1 MKSKILGFL
10 LSAVMAVV
18 VASPAGAQYG
28 QQPRK
33 QSQSW
38 GTQQQ
43 QHRIEILGYG
53 GYMWTGSLDAW
64 YGSYSGELDVK
75 DSGFWGIEADIN
87 VRPGAQ
93 LVLGYSRQDS
103 KMTFGYNSAKLAE
116 GDVAIEYWQI
126 GGMSGVQKG
135 KVMPF
140 GMFTLGG
147 TRVIPNW
154 GGADSDD
161 VWKFSIVFGLGAKI
175 YLNEKIGLRI
185 QGRMPWTIVDGG
197 AYMGCG
203 GGGCYTSFGGSG
215 IIQGDVSGGLFVMF

>member
-1 MKSKILGFL
+1 MKSKIL
-10 LSAVMAVV
+10 AVFFVAAMVAAV
-18 VASPAGAQYG
+18 AAPSRAQYS
-28 QQPRK
+28 QPPRK

-38 GTQQQ
+38 GTQAQ

-53 GYMWTGSLDAW
+53 GYVWSGSIDAW
-64 YGSYSGELDVK
+64 YGAYSGELDVK

-103 KMTFGYNSAKLAE
+103 KITFGYDSAKLAE
-116 GDVAIEYWQI
+116 GNVAIEYWQI

-147 TRVIPNW
+147 TRVIPDW
-154 GGADSDD
+154 DGVESDD

-175 YLNEKIGLRI
+175 YINEKIGLRI
-185 QGRMPWTIVDGG
+185 QGRMPWTVVDGG

-203 GGGCYTSFGGSG
+203 TGGCYSSFGGSG
-215 IIQGDVSGGLFVMF
+215 IVQGDVSGGLFIMF